1 MKIYTKTGDDG
12 TTGLF
17 GAGRVS
23 KNSVRIEAYGTVDEL
38 NSVIGILGAQRGSEY
53 FTELLQDIQRS
64 LFVLGSDLATPLESK
79 TTYKVPRIEESDVKK
94 LESLIDSEE
103 LHLPPLTKFV
113 LPGGSALAG
122 YFHHTRTVCRRA
134 EREVITLSQ
143 TEKIGSFDIQY
154 LNRLS
159 DLFFV
164 LARRANQLAGIRDV
178 EWDGTKNV

>member
-17 GAGRVS
+17 GGGRVP
-23 KNSVRIEAYGTVDEL
+23 KNSPRIEAYGTVDEL
-38 NSVIGILGAQRGSEY
+38 NSVIGILAAQQGSAY
-53 FTELLQDIQRS
+53 FLTMLQDFQRT

-79 TTYKVPRIEESDVKK
+79 TTYSIPRIEESDVKK

-103 LHLPPLTKFV
+103 LHLPPLERFI
-113 LPGGSALAG
+113 LPGGSAIAG
-122 YFHHTRTVCRRA
+122 YFHQARTVCRRA

-143 TEKIGSFDIQY
+143 SEKLGEFDIQY

-164 LARRANQLAGIRDV
+164 LARRANQLGGITDV
-178 EWDGTKNV
+178 EWDGKKS